1 MFAVPS
7 GRGTVRAASS
17 QTTAMHIPARAVFAA
32 IAVLA
37 ITGIVQAQVIGTAS
51 AWDGSSFIAPFGQGI
66 EADGGDTPTYGQTF
80 IAPGESLLLTSFT
93 FWVDSVG
100 GSGPSRFAGYIMEF
114 DGTGVTGPVLFEGA
128 EVSLAISEPTFP
140 YVPSF
145 TEVTFDVPSLAL
157 DPAKTYVAF
166 ISAIPFFDGQDDT
179 ANVGYL
185 FADTYADGGFWFSP
199 ARTWED
205 LVGSDW
211 ENFIGGGTRDL
222 AFEATFS
229 TVPEPAA
236 FSIGGVISLAAL
248 VLLRS
253 RNRRRP

>member
-1 MFAVPS
+1 MPS
-7 GRGTVRAASS
+7 
-17 QTTAMHIPARAVFAA
+17 PARAVFAA
-32 IAVLA
+32 LTALAV
-37 ITGIVQAQVIGTAS
+37 TGVARAQVVDTAS

-80 IAPGESLLLTSFT
+80 VAPGASLLLKSFT

-100 GSGPSRFAGYIMEF
+100 GSGPSRFTGFVMEF

-128 EVSLAISEPTFP
+128 EVSLAISPPTFP

-145 TEVTFDVPSLAL
+145 TPVTFDVPSLAL

-185 FADTYADGGFWFSP
+185 FEDVYADGGFWFSP
-199 ARTWED
+199 ARTWD
-205 LVGSDW
+205 DVVGNDW
-211 ENFIGGGTRDL
+211 ESFIGGGTRDL

-229 TVPEPAA
+229 TVPEPATFTLA
-236 FSIGGVISLAAL
+236 GVIALAAL
-248 VLLRS
+248 VIFRH
-253 RNRRRP
+253 RVRHTR

>member
-1 MFAVPS
+1 MHSPAQAIRIALAAVAVS
-7 GRGTVRAASS
+7 CGTR
-17 QTTAMHIPARAVFAA
+17 
-32 IAVLA
+32 
-37 ITGIVQAQVIGTAS
+37 AQVIDTAA
-51 AWDGSSFIAPFGQGI
+51 AWNGSDFIAPFGQGI

-80 IAPGESLLLTSFT
+80 VSPGESLLLTSFT

-100 GSGPSRFAGYIMEF
+100 GSGPSLFTGYVMEF
-114 DGTGVTGPVLFEGA
+114 DGTGVTGPVLFEGS
-128 EVSLAISEPTFP
+128 EVSLAISPPTFP

-145 TEVTFDVPSLAL
+145 TPITFNVPSLAL

-185 FADTYADGGFWFSP
+185 FEDVYADGGFWFSP
-199 ARTWED
+199 ARTWDD
-205 LVGSDW
+205 LVGEDW

-222 AFEATFS
+222 AFHATLS

-236 FSIGGVISLAAL
+236 FALAGVLMLGALIAGRRLAHL
-248 VLLRS
+248 
-253 RNRRRP
+253 RRRSVS

>member
-1 MFAVPS
+1 MHSPATAIRFAI
-7 GRGTVRAASS
+7 AALALGCVAHA
-17 QTTAMHIPARAVFAA
+17 QTIDTTA
-32 IAVLA
+32 
-37 ITGIVQAQVIGTAS
+37 
-51 AWDGSSFIAPFGQGI
+51 AWNGSDYIAPFGQGI

-80 IAPGESLLLTSFT
+80 RAPGESLLLESFT

-100 GSGPSRFAGYIMEF
+100 GSGPSRFTGYVMEF
-114 DGTGVTGPVLFEGA
+114 DGSGVTGPVLFEGS

-145 TEVTFDVPSLAL
+145 TPITFNVSSLAL
-157 DPAKTYVAF
+157 DASKTYVAF
-166 ISAIPFFDGQDDT
+166 LSAIPFFDAQDDT

-205 LVGSDW
+205 VVGEEW

-222 AFEATFS
+222 AFQATFS

-236 FSIGGVISLAAL
+236 FALAGVALLGAL
-248 VLLRS
+248 VVLR
-253 RNRRRP
+253 RLGNLRRRTGS

>member
-1 MFAVPS
+1 MNS
-7 GRGTVRAASS
+7 
-17 QTTAMHIPARAVFAA
+17 PARVVLIAFAA
-32 IAVLA
+32 ITFAHGA
-37 ITGIVQAQVIGTAS
+37 SAQVVDTAS

-66 EADGGDTPTYGQTF
+66 EDDGGDTPTYGQTF
-80 IAPGESLLLTSFT
+80 VAPGTMLDLTSFT

-100 GSGPSRFAGYIMEF
+100 GSGPSRFTGFVMEF
-114 DGTGVTGPVLFEGA
+114 DGSGVTGPVLFEGA
-128 EVSLAISEPTFP
+128 EVSLAISESTFP

-145 TEVTFDVPSLAL
+145 TPVTFDMPSLAL

-205 LVGSDW
+205 LVGEEW

-222 AFEATFS
+222 AFHATFS

-236 FSIGGVISLAAL
+236 TTLVGAIALTAL
-248 VLLRS
+248 VFL
-253 RNRRRP
+253 RRRARHAP

>member
-1 MFAVPS
+1 MPS
-7 GRGTVRAASS
+7 
-17 QTTAMHIPARAVFAA
+17 PARAVFAA
-32 IAVLA
+32 LTALAV
-37 ITGIVQAQVIGTAS
+37 TGVARAQVVDTAS

-80 IAPGESLLLTSFT
+80 VAPGASLLLKSFT

-100 GSGPSRFAGYIMEF
+100 GSGPSRFTGFVMEF
-114 DGTGVTGPVLFEGA
+114 DGTGVTGPVLFEGE
-128 EVSLAISEPTFP
+128 EVSFAISPPTFP

-145 TEVTFDVPSLAL
+145 TPVTFDVPSLAL

-185 FADTYADGGFWFSP
+185 FEDVYADGGFWFSQ
-199 ARTWED
+199 ARTWD
-205 LVGSDW
+205 DVVGNDW
-211 ENFIGGGTRDL
+211 ESFIGGGTRDL

-229 TVPEPAA
+229 TVPEPATFTLA
-236 FSIGGVISLAAL
+236 GVIALAAL
-248 VLLRS
+248 VIFRH
-253 RNRRRP
+253 RARHTR

>member
-1 MFAVPS
+1 MPS
-7 GRGTVRAASS
+7 
-17 QTTAMHIPARAVFAA
+17 PARAVFAA
-32 IAVLA
+32 LTALAV
-37 ITGIVQAQVIGTAS
+37 TGVARAQVVDTAS

-80 IAPGESLLLTSFT
+80 VAPGASLLLKSFT

-100 GSGPSRFAGYIMEF
+100 GSGPSRFTGFVMEF

-128 EVSLAISEPTFP
+128 EVSLAISPPTFP

-145 TEVTFDVPSLAL
+145 TPVTFDVPSLAL

-185 FADTYADGGFWFSP
+185 FEDVYADGGFWFSP
-199 ARTWED
+199 ARTWD
-205 LVGSDW
+205 DVVGSDW
-211 ENFIGGGTRDL
+211 ENFIGEGTRDL

-229 TVPEPAA
+229 TVPEPATFTLA
-236 FSIGGVISLAAL
+236 GVIALTAL
-248 VLLRS
+248 VIFRH
-253 RNRRRP
+253 RVRHTR